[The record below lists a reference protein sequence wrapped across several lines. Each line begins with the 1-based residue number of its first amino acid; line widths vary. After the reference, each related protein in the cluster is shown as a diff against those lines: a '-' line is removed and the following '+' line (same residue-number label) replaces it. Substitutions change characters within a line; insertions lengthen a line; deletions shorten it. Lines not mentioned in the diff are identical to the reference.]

1 MKAVRNT
8 DDGIRVVDLPEP
20 EGREPVVRI
29 RSASICGSDFDYLA
43 AGSRFV
49 LGHELAGIDPDGR
62 AVGIESM
69 FGCGSCELCEQGRH
83 NLCSWALS
91 HALGLAADGGMC
103 EHFEVP
109 QRHMVPLPTEVPVED
124 ACLIEPLA
132 VALHG
137 LRIAGLT
144 SDQGVGIV
152 GAGAIG
158 LLTAAGAVD
167 AGAAAGITARHPHQI
182 EAAERLG
189 AQQASG
195 LYPLVVEASGSVAG
209 LEAAVEMA
217 EPGGTLVVLGVY
229 ENGIPLSM
237 GAFLKE
243 LVVMPSIAYCSHAR
257 GRDVEDAAA
266 LLARRPEVA
275 QTVIT
280 HRFPID
286 DATEAFRVAADRA
299 AGALRV
305 VIHPS

>member
-8 DDGIRVVDLPEP
+8 DDGIQVMEIPEP

-43 AGSRFV
+43 AGTRFV
-49 LGHELAGIDPDGR
+49 LGHELAGIAPDGR
-62 AVGIESM
+62 AVGVESM
-69 FGCGSCELCEQGRH
+69 FGCGTCELCEAGRH
-83 NLCSWALS
+83 NLCTWALT
-91 HALGLAADGGMC
+91 HALGLSADGGMC

-109 QRHMVPLPTEVPVED
+109 ERHMVPLPSAVPVED

-137 LRIAGLT
+137 LRIAQLT
-144 SDQGVGIV
+144 SDQGVGII

-158 LLTAAGAVD
+158 LLTAAGVVD
-167 AGAAAGITARHPHQI
+167 AGAEAGIAARHPHQI

-195 LYPLVVEASGSVAG
+195 TYPVVVEASGTVGG

-229 ENGIPLSM
+229 ENGIPLPM
-237 GAFLKE
+237 GTFLKE
-243 LVVMPSIAYCSHAR
+243 LVVLPSIAYCRHNQ
-257 GRDVEDAAA
+257 GRDVDDAAA

-275 QTVIT
+275 ETVIT

-286 DATEAFRVAADRA
+286 DAPEAFRVAADRA